1 MTNENEDYLLFCI
14 NKFLL
19 SIYNHGVKKKNLEIL
34 DIGIDTLKMVSVSS
48 ASKLQINLDKLLNS
62 KFSIHNEMKD
72 FDQAME
78 DCKERL
84 KVTIKNDTF

>member
-1 MTNENEDYLLFCI
+1 MTNENEDYLLSCI

-19 SIYNHGVKKKNLEIL
+19 SIYNYGVKKKNLEII

-62 KFSIHNEMKD
+62 KFSIHYETKD

-84 KVTIKNDTF
+84 KVTMKK

>member
-1 MTNENEDYLLFCI
+1 MTNENEVYLFSCI

-19 SIYNHGVKKKNLEIL
+19 SIYNYGVKKKNLEIL

-62 KFSIHNEMKD
+62 KFSIHYEMKD

-84 KVTIKNDTF
+84 KVTMKNDTF